1 MKIVIDIPEKVYNA
15 LTHTEFNA
23 NLVVDEM
30 RKAIANGTPF
40 PKNHGRIIDESKIT
54 SVYYHEETYKSTVRN
69 YHTVI
74 DGTDAPTIIEAD
86 KEK

>member
-1 MKIVIDIPEKVYNA
+1 MQIVIDISEKVYNA

-30 RKAIANGTPF
+30 RKAIANGAPF